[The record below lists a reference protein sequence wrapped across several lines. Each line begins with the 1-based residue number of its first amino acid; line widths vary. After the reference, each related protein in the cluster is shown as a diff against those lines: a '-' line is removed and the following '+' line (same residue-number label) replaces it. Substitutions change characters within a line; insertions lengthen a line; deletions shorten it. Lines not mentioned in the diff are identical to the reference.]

1 MAEIIN
7 VEVVDLQTKFIDAMV
22 TRLQAIKWG
31 KEAGLQNVSSEG
43 KVSDFMD
50 LLKVNSYTIKW
61 VSKEELPEIINRL
74 TFEGSEIWDSLK
86 EIPDQLSNKIKQAG
100 HEKLLLEL
108 GDRVPELIFH
118 GAYSHLFQQ
127 FKEKK
132 TIEYLVGLAM
142 YVSVM
147 ACTAELAGEE
157 NIFLPIVELVEA
169 GHLPIGPEGNTFYI
183 L

>member
-1 MAEIIN
+1 MADIIN
-7 VEVVDLQTKFIDAMV
+7 VADVDLQAKSIDAMV
-22 TRLQAIKWG
+22 NRLQAIHWG
-31 KEAGLQNVSSEG
+31 KKAGQQNLEAEE
-43 KVSDFMD
+43 KVIEFMGY
-50 LLKVNSYTIKW
+50 LEVNSYEIKW
-61 VSKEELPEIINRL
+61 LSKGEVPETIGHL
-74 TFEGSEIWDSLK
+74 TFEGSEMWESLK

-100 HEKLLLEL
+100 HEEYLLEI

-127 FKEKK
+127 FEEKK

-157 NIFLPIVELVEA
+157 NIFLPIIELVEA
-169 GHLPIGPEGNTFYI
+169 GHLPIGPEGNTFY
-183 L
+183 LL